1 MRIANDND
9 IANDNEV
16 AVRPIPA
23 PGDSI
28 LPRDI
33 RDMLD
38 ECDRVGLGMDF
49 VMTVFRAEL
58 RAKGLVETKMT
69 ARVLTAFR
77 NVIERNR

>member
-16 AVRPIPA
+16 AARPITA

-49 VMTVFRAEL
+49 VMTVFHAEL

-69 ARVLTAFR
+69 ERVLTAFR
-77 NVIERNR
+77 NVLERNR